1 MFICYLGL
9 CSDAIE
15 KAKELRARA
24 RRIVNAPC
32 CMSGCLLAI
41 SETEALQLVTSCI
54 REVDGLSPPE
64 KKLLITEKIRE
75 GSAGRTEGGY
85 LKVRY
90 KVGVGSNEYMD
101 HVCPKLFARC
111 YEISSRHLDRIRRDV
126 RYIYVV

>member
-1 MFICYLGL
+1 
-9 CSDAIE
+9 
-15 KAKELRARA
+15 
-24 RRIVNAPC
+24 
-32 CMSGCLLAI
+32 MSGCLLAI
-41 SETEALQLVTSCI
+41 SESEALQLVTSCI

-85 LKVRY
+85 LKVKY

-111 YEISSRHLDRIRRDV
+111 YEISSRHWYVRLYVCHNIALIYLYFRILTPK
-126 RYIYVV
+126 YIH